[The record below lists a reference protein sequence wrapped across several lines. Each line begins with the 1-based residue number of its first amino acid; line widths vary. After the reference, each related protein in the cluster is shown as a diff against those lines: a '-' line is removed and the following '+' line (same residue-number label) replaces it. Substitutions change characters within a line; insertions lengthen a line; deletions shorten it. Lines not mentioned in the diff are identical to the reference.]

1 MTIGYW
7 LFLLMIIPVAAGIFA
22 WIKFHTIDIRE
33 SGVGIA
39 AALVTISLVLGMS
52 KCSNQKDTETHSG
65 KVEKAVHTPKWEAE
79 WIELVTHYSTDSK
92 GNTTSYTVPETRRE
106 THYPKWWVETTLG
119 RYDIEPWF
127 FDQISKKHG
136 ITVER
141 GYRPDYDSGDRN
153 DYISYVNDDPEF
165 VDYPLTETRTWRNP
179 LKNNKTLHKYQNI
192 SEEQAK
198 KMGLPNYPKNA
209 TFSSSRIIGDT
220 AIDIWNW
227 DKMNSAIGEQK
238 RVNLILVKTDSIE
251 TAKYIQAYWQN
262 GKKNDLVIC
271 HGGTKNAPAD
281 WCYVFGWSKSELV
294 KQNIQTLFL
303 TNPVNDGIHSE
314 LKAIVRKDFQSH
326 EWTMYKDTDF
336 PIPTGWVIAAFIIML
351 ISQAV
356 IYYQFHQE
364 DIFPL

>member
-1 MTIGYW
+1 MTFGYW
-7 LFLLMIIPVAAGIFA
+7 LFLLMIIPVAAGVFA

-39 AALVTISLVLGMS
+39 AALVTISMVLGLS
-52 KCSNQKDTETHSG
+52 KCSNQRDTETHSG
-65 KVEKAVHTPKWEAE
+65 KVEKAVHIPKWEAE

-92 GNTTSYTVPETRRE
+92 GNTTSYTVPETKRE

-127 FDQISKKHG
+127 FDQISEKHG
-136 ITVER
+136 ISVEK

-165 VDYPLTETRTWRNP
+165 CDYPVTKIKTWMNP
-179 LKNNKTLHKYQNI
+179 LKNSKTLHNYQKI
-192 SEEQAK
+192 SKEEAQ
-198 KMGLPNYPKNA
+198 KMGLPNYPDNA

-227 DKMNSAIGEQK
+227 DKMNSALGPQK
-238 RVNLILVKTDSIE
+238 HVNLILVKTDSIE
-251 TAKYIQAYWQN
+251 KAKYIQAHWQN

-271 HGGTKNAPAD
+271 HGGTKNASAD

-303 TNPVNDGIHSE
+303 TNPVNDDILKE

-336 PIPTGWVIAAFIIML
+336 LIPTGWVIAAFIIL
-351 ISQAV
+351 TISQV
-356 IYYQFHQE
+356 GLYYFFHQE
-364 DIFPL
+364 QLFP